1 VWAITRSK
9 EMYQN
14 QKTQKTFKPGDIIMR
29 QGEIGEKA
37 YIVESGKV
45 EVIITSPS
53 GEERIVGTR
62 GPSAMIGEM
71 SLIDSA
77 PRTATIR
84 AIENCTVLE
93 ITKDDF
99 SRRLGK
105 ADPVLRMAMQVIMA
119 RYRDTL
125 NRIGVQS
132 EGGDI
137 NSVESLELIYTEE
150 ADAIEHIRIANEY
163 KEAIERDNGEITLF
177 YQPIINLSTGEISGF
192 EALMRWFHPEKGFIS
207 PATFIPVIEE
217 TGQII
222 EASKWAFTNACMALK
237 RIQESTRYHKD
248 LHMSVNFSSK
258 DFSSPDFVNNIYDTL
273 SLTDVKAEQVHLEIT
288 ERLLIGQPERAKET
302 LSMCRRAG
310 MGIAIDDFGTGY
322 SSLNY
327 LHTYPIN
334 TLKIDQ
340 SFVRDME
347 HDKGLFELVR
357 AIITLSHNLDMN
369 VVAEGVETLREAQIL
384 KSLGCQYVQGFY
396 FAKPMAEKDVV
407 DVVCNWQPPTI

>member
-1 VWAITRSK
+1 
-9 EMYQN
+9 
-14 QKTQKTFKPGDIIMR
+14 MR
-29 QGEIGEKA
+29 QGEVGEKA

-45 EVIITSPS
+45 EVVITSPS
-53 GEERIVGTR
+53 GEERIIGTR

-84 AIENCTVLE
+84 AVEECSVLE
-93 ITKDDF
+93 ISKNDF
-99 SRRLGK
+99 THRLEK
-105 ADPVLRMAMQVIMA
+105 ADPVLRMAMQVIMT

-125 NRIGVQS
+125 SRIEAQGESGELSGV
-132 EGGDI
+132 ET
-137 NSVESLELIYTEE
+137 LELVYAEE
-150 ADAIEHIRIANEY
+150 ADAIEQIRIANEY
-163 KEAIERDNGEITLF
+163 KEALDRDNGEITLF

-207 PATFIPVIEE
+207 PGLFIPIIEE

-222 EASKWAFTNACMALK
+222 EASKWAFASACRALK
-237 RIQESTRYHKD
+237 RIQESTRYHKE

-258 DFSSPDFVNNIYDTL
+258 DFSAPDFVNNVYDTL
-273 SLTDVKAEQVHLEIT
+273 SLTDVKAEQIHLEIT

-322 SSLNY
+322 SSFNY

-340 SFVRDME
+340 SFVRDMTQ
-347 HDKGLFELVR
+347 DKGMYEMVR
-357 AIITLSHNLDMN
+357 SIISLSQNLEMK
-369 VVAEGVETLREAQIL
+369 VVAEGVETLEEAQML
-384 KSLGCQYVQGFY
+384 KELGCQYVQGFY

-407 DVVCNWQPPTI
+407 DAVINWDPPTI